1 MPLPERWET
10 RCLAPCQY
18 VPDQEAKSL
27 AQAAKIKAVN
37 PDVLLFPY
45 ITGFLAQNS
54 FKAQEAF
61 NQPEHAAWWLRGK

>member
-1 MPLPERWET
+1 M
-10 RCLAPCQY
+10 
-18 VPDQEAKSL
+18 PDQEAKSL